1 MLLQQ
6 INPVN
11 RINAADY
18 IDKYKSN
25 KIKKS
30 NCFMYNALK
39 SNSPLLLLILT
50 YFSAETVFGD
60 YEGMGKCRG

>member
-1 MLLQQ
+1 MLLKQ

-30 NCFMYNALK
+30 
-39 SNSPLLLLILT
+39 
-50 YFSAETVFGD
+50 E
-60 YEGMGKCRG
+60 